1 MHSFFYGGRWAGR
14 RFAGPAVAGASMGRL
29 AAFSLLEL
37 RSALDSAPLH
47 LVHGLRPMR
56 KGRGYG
62 ALMQAWGG
70 IPPSFSRTAHC
81 LRGHYTSNF
90 LICIVQRQALF
101 TLFSEKSSISIPLLA
116 DMDMLLLSFADVLF
130 QEMGQ
135 LLQDSFKPVFSRKS
149 STDSAFAASLSQ
161 AESTFISSSASI

>member
-90 LICIVQRQALF
+90 LICIVFFDLYSPKAGGRGDFYRQILRLVRKLEDVSCRFVSFILCRGGLCPSAEGF
-101 TLFSEKSSISIPLLA
+101 FR
-116 DMDMLLLSFADVLF
+116 LSC
-130 QEMGQ
+130 
-135 LLQDSFKPVFSRKS
+135 
-149 STDSAFAASLSQ
+149 
-161 AESTFISSSASI
+161 TFVSDFLVCPEWTF

>member
-90 LICIVQRQALF
+90 LICIVRRREEGVILP
-101 TLFSEKSSISIPLLA
+101 SN
-116 DMDMLLLSFADVLF
+116 
-130 QEMGQ
+130 
-135 LLQDSFKPVFSRKS
+135 
-149 STDSAFAASLSQ
+149 SAFGRNLETVSCRFVS
-161 AESTFISSSASI
+161 FILCRGVYALRQRDFSGFHVLLFRTSWFVRNGHFEFTGLKKRG